1 MALSD
6 YEQEQFAKLNAHKKR
21 ALRRSSRRLIPFDI
35 SGIGPRLFNKVLK
48 APGIRTVT
56 EPVVAVVDA
65 TAEGAGK
72 IMSRTSQLTTSDT
85 RVISAYAKKGH
96 SVQNL
101 EDIRKLD
108 LKTIDD
114 VASFTLLHHAYS
126 LSAAAEGA
134 AAGLVISGGEAVT
147 AAGAAATAGAAA
159 VPGLG
164 TVATAMGVDVAALLT
179 ACTGVVAQHAL
190 YYGYDPR
197 DPAEEI
203 FMMHV
208 IGLGLASSKSAK
220 AVAYQQ
226 LAILTESLARDEAW
240 NNLDQQTFAKVVQK
254 FAVNFSESLAIKKL
268 GQLVPVIGV
277 GIGAALNWK
286 AVNAIADAAYWAY
299 RERFLCEKGGEVE
312 PIAINV
318 DSADDDL
325 PAIDVVDILKSE
337 GVHPGE

>member
-1 MALSD
+1 MALSE
-6 YEQEQFAKLNAHKKR
+6 YEQKQLEKIAAHKAR
-21 ALRRSSRRLIPFDI
+21 ILGRESRRLIPFDI
-35 SGIGPRLFNKVLK
+35 SGIGPGLMNKLMK
-48 APGIRTVT
+48 APGVKTVT
-56 EPVVAVVDA
+56 EPVVELLDT

-72 IMSRTSQLTTSDT
+72 VMSRTSQLTTSDS

-96 SVQNL
+96 AVQNL
-101 EDIRKLD
+101 DDIKKLD

-164 TVATAMGVDVAALLT
+164 AVATAMGVDAAALLT
-179 ACTGVVAQHAL
+179 ACTGVVAKHAL

-197 DPAEEI
+197 NPAEEV
-203 FMMHV
+203 FVMQV
-208 IGLGLASSKSAK
+208 IGLGLAGSTSAK
-220 AVAYQQ
+220 AAAYQQ

-240 NNLDQQTFAKVVQK
+240 HELDQQAFANVVQK
-254 FAVNFSESLAIKKL
+254 FAVNFGESLAIKKL
-268 GQLVPVIGV
+268 GQLVPIIGV

-286 AVNAIADAAYWAY
+286 AVTAIADAAYWAY
-299 RERFLCEKGGEVE
+299 RERFLYEKGGEIE
-312 PIAINV
+312 PIAIDV
-318 DSADDDL
+318 DVDD
-325 PAIDVVDILKSE
+325 PSAIDVLDILKSE
-337 GVHPGE
+337 GIRPDDD